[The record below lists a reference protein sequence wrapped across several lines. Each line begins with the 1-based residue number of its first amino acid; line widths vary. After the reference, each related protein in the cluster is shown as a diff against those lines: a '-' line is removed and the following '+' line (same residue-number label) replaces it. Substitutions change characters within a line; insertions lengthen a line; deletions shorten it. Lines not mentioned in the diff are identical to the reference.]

1 MKSQYLPPN
10 APTLMESTRAI
21 GYSAEAA
28 IADIID
34 NSISAMANNI
44 EIDFFPK
51 GNPFIAILDNG
62 NGMLQDDL
70 IAAMQ
75 YGSRNPR
82 EERESTDLGR
92 YGLGMKT
99 ASLSQCR
106 RLTVISK
113 MNETISGCQWD
124 LDYIREKNDWSLQIL
139 DYDDMQ
145 LLPGFDKLNYSEQ
158 GTLVLWQ
165 DLDKFRTGYADI
177 DTAFREKIGAV
188 KEHLALVFHRYLN
201 GESGLKKLTIKFNS
215 VPLTPK
221 DPFLTKKSIQLM
233 DTEVIRV
240 MEQEI
245 QIKPYILPHISKLT
259 NDEIEELGGKE
270 GLRRQQ
276 GFYVYRNKRLLIW
289 GTWFRLMRQGDL
301 SKMARV
307 MVDIPNSLDEL
318 WTLDIKKSTAIPPE
332 EVKRNLNTIIG
343 KIAEGSRRQITHRA
357 KKEVGD
363 DGIHLWNREKLRSG
377 GIQYTINRDYP
388 IIGILLN
395 RHPDLHVNIELIL
408 KQIESQLPLNSL
420 YIDLT
425 NDEKIENEVDYQDTK
440 IVDLLKT
447 ILDTYNILESRP
459 SLLARLKIAEPFSNY
474 DVAINK
480 AIERGEFL

>member
-1 MKSQYLPPN
+1 
-10 APTLMESTRAI
+10 MESTRAI

-34 NSISAMANNI
+34 NSISACANI
-44 EIDFFPK
+44 VEIDFFPK

-62 NGMLQDDL
+62 DGMLQEDL
-70 IAAMQ
+70 IEAMQ
-75 YGSRNPR
+75 YGSRNPN

-113 MNETISGCQWD
+113 VNGSVSGCQWD
-124 LDYIREKNDWSLQIL
+124 LDHIRETNDWSLQIL
-139 DYDDMQ
+139 DPDDMQ
-145 LLPGFDKLNYSEQ
+145 PLPSFEKLNSVEQ

-165 DLDKFRTGYADI
+165 NLDKFRTGYADI

-188 KEHLALVFHRYLN
+188 KEHLALVFHRYLY
-201 GESGLKKLTIKFNS
+201 GESSLKKLTIKFNS
-215 VPLTPK
+215 VPLKPK

-240 MEQEI
+240 MEREI
-245 QIKPYILPHISKLT
+245 QIRPYILPHISKLT
-259 NDEIEELGGKE
+259 NDELEELGGKE

-332 EVKRNLNTIIG
+332 EVRKNLSTIIE
-343 KIAEGSRRQITHRA
+343 KIAEGSKRQITHRA
-357 KKEVGD
+357 KREVGD
-363 DGIHLWNREKLRSG
+363 DGIHLWNRGKLRSG
-377 GIQYTINRDYP
+377 GIQYAINRDYP
-388 IIGILLN
+388 TISDLVYT
-395 RHPDLHVNIELIL
+395 HPDIHKCLELIL

-425 NDEKIENEVDYQDTK
+425 NDEKIENEVVYQDTK
-440 IVDLLKT
+440 IVELLKS
-447 ILDTYNILESRP
+447 ILDTYNIPESRP
-459 SLLARLKIAEPFSNY
+459 SLLARLIIAEPFSNY
-474 DVAINK
+474 DAAINK